1 MLLSTKQKSNNA
13 AQANKCI
20 LRFILVIKLFSWEN
34 KKKSFYFI
42 LSPYMPAGWFSPSL
56 RESPLLGE
64 GQPRHFQVCFSITEK
79 GKKKKTLGPLNK
91 HWNKMADRTQIQRFI
106 KIVDWFIEISSN
118 RVFDVNTKKCTVF
131 SLHAQVLTQAPA
143 DGRHWVSTEGREAAQ
158 KSVNWIGLCVA
169 PPTLLRDIW
178 RKHVGEGK
186 KENFLLWRKNHGCFR
201 FLQHP
206 AEM

>member
-91 HWNKMADRTQIQRFI
+91 HWNKMVDHTQIQRFMEN
-106 KIVDWFIEISSN
+106 VDWFIEISSN
-118 RVFDVNTKKCTVF
+118 RVFDVNTKNAESFFTRPSFNTSTSWRSPLSFDWGERSREKCELDWPLCRSANTP
-131 SLHAQVLTQAPA
+131 Q
-143 DGRHWVSTEGREAAQ
+143 RHLAETCLFR
-158 KSVNWIGLCVA
+158 
-169 PPTLLRDIW
+169 R
-178 RKHVGEGK
+178 RK
-186 KENFLLWRKNHGCFR
+186 KENFLLWWKNHGCFR